1 MSAVPTVYVAVDSA
15 ILADVT
21 LMAILVGRGVY
32 AAGDVPQGLA
42 VTDGGAR
49 VGYVEIGASGETN
62 DPTFGTDGH
71 DGVLTLAIRAT
82 SKRTA
87 TIIYRHLYRILHD
100 KPLPSGVMTA
110 DSQALVEGALSYV
123 EDFRDP
129 TGSHN
134 AVARYATLTVSTA

>member
-1 MSAVPTVYVAVDSA
+1 MSAVPTIYVAVDSA

-21 LMAILVGRGVY
+21 LMAMLVGRGVY
-32 AAGDVPQGLA
+32 AAGDVPQDMPI
-42 VTDGGAR
+42 TNGGSR
-49 VGYVEIGASGETN
+49 VGYVEIGSSAETN
-62 DPTFGTDGH
+62 DPTFAMDGH

-87 TIIYRHLYRILHD
+87 TVIYRHLYRILHD

-110 DSQALVEGALSYV
+110 DSQAWVEGSLSYV
-123 EDFRDP
+123 EDFPDP

-134 AVARYATLTVSTA
+134 AVAHYATLTVNTA